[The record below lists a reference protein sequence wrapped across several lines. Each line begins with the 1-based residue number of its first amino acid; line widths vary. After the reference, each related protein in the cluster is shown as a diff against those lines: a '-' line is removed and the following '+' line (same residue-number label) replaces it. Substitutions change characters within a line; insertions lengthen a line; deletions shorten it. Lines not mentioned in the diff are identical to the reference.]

1 MRTTLRLACMFATA
15 LICAR
20 AVATAP
26 SASPSAKP
34 FVAPGLWQIVSDVQ
48 GPMQQRSQI
57 TQQACWNA
65 QGESGEAFPA
75 LSGGRVGQL
84 RQTVSNPAHRS
95 TVHLHGVVPMP
106 QAGRLVQDIT
116 MVFTRSDSA
125 RRQASM
131 TGHGSMTGMPVLD
144 ETFTQHGHWLAAS
157 CPAAMPPAQTRTLQA
172 ASLPGIAALQR
183 LASQLQAQHPHG
195 SGP

>member
-1 MRTTLRLACMFATA
+1 MRPTLRLACMFATA

-20 AVATAP
+20 AMAAGP

-34 FVAPGLWQIVSDVQ
+34 FVAPGLWEIVSDVQ

-75 LSGGRVGQL
+75 LSEGRIGQL
-84 RQTVSNPAHRS
+84 QQSVTNTAHRS
-95 TVHLHGVVPMP
+95 TVHLHGILPMP
-106 QAGRLVQDIT
+106 QAGPLVQDIT

-125 RRQASM
+125 LHRASM
-131 TGHGSMTGMPVLD
+131 TGHGSMSGMPVLD

-183 LASQLQAQHPHG
+183 LASQLQAQDPHPN
-195 SGP
+195 GP